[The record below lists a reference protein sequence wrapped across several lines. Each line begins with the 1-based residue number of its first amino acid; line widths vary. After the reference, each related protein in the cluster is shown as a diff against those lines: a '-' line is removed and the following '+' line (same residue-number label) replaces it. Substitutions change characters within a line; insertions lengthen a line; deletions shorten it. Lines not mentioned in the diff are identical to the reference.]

1 VRVTGY
7 ISVAAVVASLSM
19 RAQVVEP
26 ILTKS
31 PIPFG
36 LGAGS
41 VKLDYAGGIGQGG
54 GDSQVIPEG
63 TLEMGLRDGLELL
76 ARFPLL
82 RVNLQS
88 QPDTVIGG
96 GQLAMGARYLL
107 TGGADRLYAVS
118 VEAIVEAPTGDTRL
132 VGNATQAMPAVLGF
146 WRPMSQVVVYSNL
159 TYDHSIGGTGP
170 SAAFLE
176 YKAALTWRATI
187 HFAPT
192 FEFVGSTNPITD
204 RTQLVAVP
212 EVILRAGPHL
222 EWKTGLQV
230 GLNAETPEFGLRAQ
244 LAWSWGKRE

>member
-1 VRVTGY
+1 VRATGY
-7 ISVAAVVASLSM
+7 VCVAAVAASFSM

-31 PIPFG
+31 AIPFG
-36 LGAGS
+36 PGAGA

-54 GDSQVIPEG
+54 GNSQVIPEG
-63 TLEMGLRDGLELL
+63 TLEVGLSEGLEVL

-82 RVNLQS
+82 RVNLQP
-88 QPDTVIGG
+88 QHDTVIGG

-107 TGGADRLYAVS
+107 TGGADRPYAIS

-132 VGNATQAMPAVLGF
+132 VGNTTQAMPAVLGF

-159 TYDHSIGGTGP
+159 TFDHSIGGTGP

-176 YKAALTWRATI
+176 YKSAVTWRATI

-204 RTQLVAVP
+204 RTELVAVP

>member
-1 VRVTGY
+1 
-7 ISVAAVVASLSM
+7 VAAVVASFSM

-31 PIPFG
+31 AIPFG
-36 LGAGS
+36 PGAGA

-54 GDSQVIPEG
+54 GNSQVIPEG
-63 TLEMGLRDGLELL
+63 TLEVGLSEGLEVL
-76 ARFPLL
+76 AQFPLL
-82 RVNLQS
+82 RVNLQP
-88 QPDTVIGG
+88 QHDTIIGG
-96 GQLAMGARYLL
+96 GQFAMGARYLVA
-107 TGGADRLYAVS
+107 GGADRPYAVS
-118 VEAIVEAPTGDTRL
+118 VQAIVEAPTGDTRL
-132 VGNATQAMPAVLGF
+132 VGNATQVMPAVLGI

-159 TYDHSIGGTGP
+159 TFDHSIGGTGP

-176 YKAALTWRATI
+176 YKSAVTWRATI

-204 RTQLVAVP
+204 RTELVAVP

-222 EWKTGLQV
+222 EWKTGLQL